1 MYIGD
6 DRTDADAW
14 RAMRAMRS
22 DGALDI
28 AVGIAVASGE
38 VSPAV
43 REAADVEVAGPPG
56 ALAVL
61 RHLARS

>member
-14 RAMRAMRS
+14 RALRAMREE
-22 DGALDI
+22 GALD
-28 AVGIAVASGE
+28 AAVAVAVTSEE
-38 VSPAV
+38 VPAEV

-56 ALAVL
+56 ALAAL
-61 RHLARS
+61 ALLAR